1 MAGGYEY
8 NCMTFLERDL
18 PAACQGAAACSANL
32 KALEKQENN
41 MTVVY
46 GGRTGSSGYNES
58 TMGGAVAAFLLAR
71 KQHWLFHMPSALTT
85 ETAKLV
91 LSDFGKPKGQMRES
105 KPGVWVRE
113 FEKATV
119 SLDCASFTPSFAL
132 KSDEERRLKADVNE
146 S

>member
-1 MAGGYEY
+1 MPVLYGDRTSAKGY
-8 NCMTFLERDL
+8 D
-18 PAACQGAAACSANL
+18 Q
-32 KALEKQENN
+32 
-41 MTVVY
+41 
-46 GGRTGSSGYNES
+46 S

-91 LSDFGKPKGQMRES
+91 LSDFGNPKGQMRES